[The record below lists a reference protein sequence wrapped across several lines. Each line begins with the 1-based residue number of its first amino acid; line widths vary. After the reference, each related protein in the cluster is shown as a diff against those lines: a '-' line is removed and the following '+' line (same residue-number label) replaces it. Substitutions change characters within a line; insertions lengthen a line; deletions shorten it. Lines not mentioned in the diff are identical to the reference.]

1 MKVLL
6 IRHGETDLQA
16 RKCYQGTIDVPLSQE
31 GRRKLQAG
39 RSKQAKESGKPF
51 GEPAGSGGSVCL
63 CPGEAIHPARV
74 YVSPLKRA
82 RETAGILFPQAEQI
96 VVPGLR
102 EMDFGSFEGRSYMDM
117 EKDPDYRAWVDG
129 MCLGP
134 CPGGES
140 REEHCT
146 RTCRAFEEVLHQA
159 RMRGETSV
167 VIVAHGGTQM
177 AVLDR
182 YAERNAG
189 EPEDKLPDYY
199 GWQLPCACGY
209 ILEAAFPEEAGQE
222 RLPQPSLHV
231 LGTCSFTE

>member
-16 RKCYQGTIDVPLSQE
+16 RKCYQGIIDVSLSE
-31 GRRKLQAG
+31 KGCRKLQAG
-39 RSKQAKESGKPF
+39 RQKN
-51 GEPAGSGGSVCL
+51 
-63 CPGEAIHPARV
+63 IHPVRV

-159 RMRGETSV
+159 RMRGETAV

-182 YAERNAG
+182 FAKRAAG

-222 RLPQPSLHV
+222 RLPQLSLHV
-231 LGTCSFTE
+231 QGTCSFTE